1 MLASSLLFLLCAAP
15 SVDTLYPDLDA
26 LYLQLHQAP
35 ELSGREEK
43 TAALLAERMK
53 KLGFAVTSRV
63 GGFGLV
69 AVLKNGEGPTV
80 LVRTDL
86 DGLPVEEK
94 TGLPY
99 ASKQT
104 ALGDDGQ
111 KVGVMHACG
120 HDVHMTVWLGTAT
133 RLAKDPGGWRGTLVF
148 VAQPAEEKGTG
159 ARAMIADG
167 LFTRF
172 PRPSVA
178 IALHNTNNFPAGS
191 VALLKG
197 FALAAV
203 DTVDLTLYGR
213 GGHAAYPHNA
223 VDPIVLA
230 AKTVLSLQTLV
241 SREMNPLEPA
251 VVTVGSI
258 HGGTKA
264 NIIPDEVK
272 LQLSVRS
279 YRPEVRLALREGIT
293 RIVKAEALAA
303 RSPKEPLIKIEEGPH
318 AVFNDPDTT
327 GRLAAAVSQAL
338 GAANVVEA
346 ERVMGA
352 EDFGEYARAGGFPGV
367 MLWLGAADPAK
378 YAATKTNGGAMA
390 AMHSP
395 FFAPDKE
402 RTLKTGVTALTA
414 AVLELLQPAR

>member
-1 MLASSLLFLLCAAP
+1 MLASALLFLLSGTP
-15 SVDTLYPDLDA
+15 TVDALYPDLES
-26 LYLQLHQAP
+26 LYLQLHQHP

-43 TAALLAERMK
+43 TATLLAGRIRS
-53 KLGFAVTSRV
+53 LGFTVTQKV

-69 AVLKNGEGPTV
+69 AVLKNGAGPTV

-94 TGLPY
+94 TGLAW
-99 ASKQT
+99 ASKDT

-111 KVGVMHACG
+111 RVGLMHACG
-120 HDVHMTVWLGTAT
+120 HDVHMTVWLGAAT
-133 RLAKDPGGWRGTLVF
+133 RLAKDLTAWHGTLVF
-148 VAQPAEEKGTG
+148 VGQPAEEKGTG
-159 ARAMIADG
+159 AKAMLADG
-167 LFTRF
+167 LLTRF
-172 PRPSVA
+172 PRPDVA
-178 IALHNTNNFPAGS
+178 IALHDTNNLPSGS
-191 VALLKG
+191 IGWVKG

-203 DTVDLTLYGR
+203 DTVEVTLYGR
-213 GGHAAYPHNA
+213 GGHAAYPNNA

-241 SREMNPLEPA
+241 SREVSPLDPA

-279 YRPEVRLALREGIT
+279 YRPEVRQALREGIT
-293 RIVKAEALAA
+293 RIAKAESVAA
-303 RSPKEPLIKIEEGPH
+303 RSPREPLIKIEEGPN
-318 AVFNDPDTT
+318 AVLNDPDTT
-327 GRLAAAVSQAL
+327 GRLAAALSNTL
-338 GAANVVEA
+338 GAGNVLET

-352 EDFGEYARAGGFPGV
+352 EDFGELSRAGGFPGV

-378 YAATKTNGGAMA
+378 FAAAKAKGEALPS
-390 AMHSP
+390 MHSAL
-395 FFAPDKE
+395 FAPDKE

-414 AVLELLQPAR
+414 ALLELLK

>member
-1 MLASSLLFLLCAAP
+1 MLASALSFLLSVAP
-15 SVDTLYPDLDA
+15 TVDALYPDLDA
-26 LYLQLHQAP
+26 LYTQLHQRP
-35 ELSGREEK
+35 ELSGQEEK

-53 KLGFAVTSRV
+53 KLGFAVTSKV

-69 AVLKNGEGPTV
+69 AVLKNGAGPTV

-86 DGLPVEEK
+86 DGLPIEEK

-104 ALGDDGQ
+104 AIGDDGQ
-111 KVGVMHACG
+111 KVAVMHACG
-120 HDVHMTVWLGTAT
+120 HDVHMTVWVGAAT
-133 RLAKDPGGWRGTLVF
+133 RLARDPGSWRGTLVF
-148 VAQPAEEKGTG
+148 IAQPAEEKGTG
-159 ARAMIADG
+159 AKAMIADG

-172 PRPSVA
+172 PKPTVA
-178 IALHNTNNFPAGS
+178 IALHNTNNLPAGT
-191 VALLKG
+191 VGWLEG

-203 DTVDLTLYGR
+203 DTIEITLYGR

-223 VDPIVLA
+223 VDPIALA

-241 SREMNPLEPA
+241 SRETNPLDPA

-279 YRPEVRLALREGIT
+279 YRPEVRLALREGII
-293 RIVKAEALAA
+293 RIVKAEAQAA
-303 RSPKEPLIKIEEGPH
+303 RSPKEPLVKIDEGPQ
-318 AVFNDPDTT
+318 AVFNDPPTT
-327 GRLAAAVSQAL
+327 RRLAAAVSKAL
-338 GAANVVEA
+338 GAASVTQTD
-346 ERVMGA
+346 RVMGA
-352 EDFGEYARAGGFPGV
+352 EDFGEFARAGGFPGV
-367 MLWLGAADPAK
+367 LLWLGAADPAK
-378 YAATKTNGGAMA
+378 YAASKVSGVSLP

-395 FFAPDKE
+395 LFAPDKE
-402 RTLKTGVTALTA
+402 PTLKTGVTALTA
-414 AVLELLQPAR
+414 AVLEALQPAP